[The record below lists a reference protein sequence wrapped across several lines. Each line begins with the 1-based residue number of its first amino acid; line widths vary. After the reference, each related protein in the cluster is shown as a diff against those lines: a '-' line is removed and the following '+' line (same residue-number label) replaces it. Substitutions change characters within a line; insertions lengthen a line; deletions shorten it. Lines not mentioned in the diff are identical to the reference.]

1 MNNNGYKLNISS
13 DAFKSMREDFDK
25 LLKKTIFNMNDK
37 GSNTAELTVKL
48 KVDLVPQTVVVNEGD
63 GNKTRDY
70 LCPKFTH
77 KINSVMT
84 TKLEESG
91 GFTGEYELVY
101 DADLQDYVAKPVG
114 AQQAS
119 FFDNEDEN
127 DEYYEDKTDED
138 VPLMITDG
146 KAVFIGE
153 AVSDFDKIDDV
164 VDQLKDM
171 YEIDNPSIEENE

>member
-13 DAFKSMREDFDK
+13 EAFKSMRDDFDR
-25 LLKKTIFNMNDK
+25 LLKKTLFNMNDK

-48 KVDLVPQTVVVNEGD
+48 RVDLVPQQTVSEDGEGR
-63 GNKTRDY
+63 KVRDY
-70 LCPKFTH
+70 LNPKFTH

-91 GFTGEYELVY
+91 AFTGEYELVY

-119 FFDNEDEN
+119 FFDTEDDNN
-127 DEYYEDKTDED
+127 DYYEDKTDNE
-138 VPLMITDG
+138 PLMLTDG
-146 KAVFIGE
+146 KTAIVDDE
-153 AVSDFDKIDDV
+153 VSDFEQIDDV
-164 VDQLKDM
+164 VDRLKDM
-171 YEIDNPSIEENE
+171 YEIENSCEEVCD

>member
-13 DAFKSMREDFDK
+13 DAFKSMRDDFDR

-48 KVDLVPQTVVVNEGD
+48 KVDLVPQQVVTNDGE
-63 GNKTRDY
+63 GNKIREY
-70 LCPKFTH
+70 LNPKFTH

-91 GFTGEYELVY
+91 AFVGEYELVY

-119 FFDNEDEN
+119 FFDNEEEN
-127 DEYYEDKTDED
+127 EDFYEDKTGNE
-138 VPLMITDG
+138 PLMLTDG
-146 KAVFIGE
+146 NTVIIGE
-153 AVSDFDKIDDV
+153 EVSDFDEIDDV
-164 VDQLKDM
+164 VDKLKDM
-171 YEIDNPSIEENE
+171 YCEN